1 MKSKLLFIVLILL
14 TLLLLPFG
22 VKSRPEEQK
31 PLEVKSVESLESNPV
46 RDELK
51 GNSLDSDDLSRE
63 FV

>member
-1 MKSKLLFIVLILL
+1 MKSKFLFIVLILL

-31 PLEVKSVESLESNPV
+31 PFKVKSIESLESNPD
-46 RDELK
+46 REELK
-51 GNSLDSDDLSRE
+51 VNSLDSDDLSRE